1 MKNIISILSMA
12 LIFLVGCE
20 SFLEEENKSNVTAE
34 EFYVTAEG
42 FDALVNSNY
51 SSLREIYGDFAWMFS
66 AGTDMY
72 SEGRDQEPV
81 GLSRYADLNASSE
94 GVDHLYKTCYIAIQR
109 ANTGLYYADITEQR
123 DDLAQLVGELKYL
136 RAHAYFLLVQS
147 YGGVPLI
154 NEFIAEAVTEFDR
167 SSAEEIYTQIF
178 TDLGEALPAVSTS
191 AYDGRVNQRAVQFL
205 LAKAH
210 LTRAYES
217 FAASS
222 DFADAASYAD
232 LAIGGQALD
241 IPFSELWAP
250 GNDMNAET
258 IFSVQFDAGSTS
270 ADPGK
275 LGNRQQNF
283 FGSYTGGPEVAGNAP
298 YKSYNLCPNRFA
310 LSLFEQGDD
319 RWEGTFM
326 TTVYERY
333 FDYFDVD
340 DHSTLTAAQF
350 YAPSWYTTA
359 DSLAFRATQ
368 PDATYRPFGTYDPE
382 GADISGNWAT
392 IIVKKFDD
400 PTSLFGANGD
410 NGRTSNRDV
419 VIARLADAYLVAAE
433 AYLGAGDA
441 TTGLARLNVV
451 RARANVA
458 DATAGEFDLD
468 YILDERGRE
477 LLGEYHRWFDLKRT
491 GKLVERASAHHMY
504 VETSN
509 FSGNGGNL
517 KILRPIPQEAIDLNQ
532 NMDFEQNPAY
542 N

>member
-1 MKNIISILSMA
+1 MKNIISILTMA
-12 LIFLVGCE
+12 LIFLAGCE
-20 SFLEEENKSNVTAE
+20 SYLEEENKSNVTAE

-42 FDALVNSNY
+42 FEALVNANY
-51 SSLREIYGDFAWMFS
+51 SALREIYGDFAWMFS
-66 AGTDMY
+66 AGTDLY

-81 GLSRYADLNASSE
+81 GLSRYSNLNASSE
-94 GVDHLYKTCYIAIQR
+94 GVDHLYRTCYVAIQR
-109 ANTGLYYADITEQR
+109 ANTGLYYADITEST
-123 DDLAQLVGELKYL
+123 DNLAQRVGELKFL

-154 NEFIAEAVTEFDR
+154 TDFIAEAITAFDR
-167 SSAEEIYTQIF
+167 NSAEEIYTQIF
-178 TDLGEALPAVSTS
+178 TDLNDALTAVGTS

-217 FAASS
+217 FGPSS
-222 DFADAASYAD
+222 DFADAASFAD

-241 IPFSELWAP
+241 IPFSELWMP
-250 GNDMNAET
+250 GNEMNAET
-258 IFSVQFDAGSTS
+258 IFSVQFDEGSIS
-270 ADPGK
+270 ATPGE

-326 TTVYERY
+326 TTVYDRY
-333 FDYFDVD
+333 FDYFEVD
-340 DHSTLTAAQF
+340 DHSTLNAAQF

-368 PDATYRPFGTYDPE
+368 PTATYREFGTYDPE

-400 PTSLFGANGD
+400 PSSLFAANGD
-410 NGRTSNRDV
+410 DGRTSTRDV

-433 AYLGAGDA
+433 AYLGAGNA

-451 RARANVA
+451 RARANA
-458 DATAGEFDLD
+458 ASTTAGEFDLD
-468 YILDERGRE
+468 YILDERARE

-491 GKLVERASAHHMY
+491 GKLVERASAHHMHIDA
-504 VETSN
+504 SN
-509 FSGNGGNL
+509 FSGNGGEL
-517 KILRPIPQEAIDLNQ
+517 KILRPIPQAALDLNQ
-532 NMDFEQNPAY
+532 NMEFPQNPAY

>member
-1 MKNIISILSMA
+1 MKNIISILTMT
-12 LIFLVGCE
+12 LFFLVGCE
-20 SFLEEENKSNVTAE
+20 SYLEEENKSNVTAE
-34 EFYVTAEG
+34 EFYVTEEG
-42 FDALVNSNY
+42 FDALVNANY
-51 SSLREIYGDFAWMFS
+51 SALREIYGDFPWMFS

-72 SEGRDQEPV
+72 SEGRDQEPT

-94 GVDHLYKTCYIAIQR
+94 GVDHIYKTCYISIQR
-109 ANTGLYYADITEQR
+109 ANTGLYYAEFNEQT
-123 DDLAQLVGELKYL
+123 DDLAQKVGELKFL
-136 RAHAYFLLVQS
+136 RAHAYFLLVQT

-154 NEFIAEAVTEFDR
+154 TDYIAEAVTEFDR
-167 SSAEEIYTQIF
+167 NSAEEVYDQIF
-178 TDLGEALPAVSTS
+178 IDLNEALAAVSN
-191 AYDGRVNQRAVQFL
+191 AAFDGRVNQRAVQFL

-217 FAASS
+217 FGPNT
-222 DFADAASYAD
+222 DFSDAASFAD
-232 LAIGGQALD
+232 LAIAGQALD
-241 IPFSELWAP
+241 IPFEDLWTP
-250 GNDMNAET
+250 GNEMNAET
-258 IFSVQFDAGSTS
+258 IFSIQFDEGSIS
-270 ADPGK
+270 ADPTK

-333 FDYFDVD
+333 FDYFDVA
-340 DHSTLTAAQF
+340 DHSSLTATQF

-368 PDATYRPFGTYDPE
+368 PDAVYREFGTYDPE

-400 PTSLFGANGD
+400 PISKFGANGD
-410 NGRTSNRDV
+410 EGRTSTRDV
-419 VIARLADAYLVAAE
+419 IIARLADAYLVAAE

-458 DATAGEFDLD
+458 NATAGEFDLD

-491 GKLVERASAHHMY
+491 GKLVERASAHHMHIQ
-504 VETSN
+504 TSN
-509 FSGNGGNL
+509 FSGNGGEL
-517 KILRPIPQEAIDLNQ
+517 KILRPIPQDALDLNQ
-532 NMDFEQNPAY
+532 NLDFPQNPAY

>member
-1 MKNIISILSMA
+1 MKNIISILIMT
-12 LIFLVGCE
+12 LIFLVGCD

-34 EFYVTAEG
+34 EFYVTVEG
-42 FDALVNSNY
+42 YSALVNANY
-51 SSLREIYGDFAWMFS
+51 AALREIYGDFAWMFS

-81 GLSRYADLNASSE
+81 GLSRYVNLNASSE
-94 GVDHLYKTCYIAIQR
+94 GVDHLYKTCYVAIQR
-109 ANTGLYYADITEQR
+109 ANTGLYYADITEST
-123 DDLAQLVGELKYL
+123 DDLAQLVGELKFL

-154 NEFIAEAVTEFDR
+154 TEFIAEAITEFDR
-167 SSAEEIYTQIF
+167 NSTEDVYVQIF
-178 TDLGEALPAVSTS
+178 TDLNEALSVVSTS

-217 FAASS
+217 FAASTDFS
-222 DFADAASYAD
+222 DAANYADAAIA
-232 LAIGGQALD
+232 GQALD
-241 IPFSELWAP
+241 IPFGELWTP
-250 GNDMNAET
+250 NNEMNAET
-258 IFSVQFDAGSTS
+258 IFSVQFDEGSIS

-283 FGSYTGGPEVAGNAP
+283 FGSYTGGPEVAGDAP

-326 TTVYERY
+326 TTVYDRY
-333 FDYFDVD
+333 FDYFDEA
-340 DHSTLTAAQF
+340 DHSTLNAAQF

-368 PDATYRPFGTYDPE
+368 PTATYREFGTYDPE

-400 PTSLFGANGD
+400 PTSLFGAVGD
-410 NGRTSNRDV
+410 EGRVSKRD
-419 VIARLADAYLVAAE
+419 IIIGRLADAYLVAAE

-491 GKLVERASAHHMY
+491 GKLVERASAHHMFI
-504 VETSN
+504 EISN
-509 FSGNGGNL
+509 FAGNGGEL
-517 KILRPIPQEAIDLNQ
+517 KILRPIPQAAIDLNQ
-532 NMDFEQNPAY
+532 NKDFAQNPAY